1 MGLTLVDLT
10 LLALAMVALVC
21 PGGLVGLVLWPRMA
35 LTLMASALVALSF
48 MALALE
54 ASVLA
59 LVAVGLGGRD
69 LEGFGRVLP

>member
-1 MGLTLVDLT
+1 
-10 LLALAMVALVC
+10 MVALVC
-21 PGGLVGLVLWPRMA
+21 PGGLVDLVLWPRMA

>member
-1 MGLTLVDLT
+1 M
-10 LLALAMVALVC
+10 ALVC

>member
-1 MGLTLVDLT
+1 V
-10 LLALAMVALVC
+10 
-21 PGGLVGLVLWPRMA
+21 VLSLMA
-35 LTLMASALVALSF
+35 LG
-48 MALALE
+48 LE